1 MLTPKQLEKLLSQS
15 PVAQSFFRN
24 AQFGLLSN
32 NLYNDLYF
40 NSELKQI
47 LSRSLESLPKLS
59 KSGQL
64 ILRIHDSDPGLN
76 IWRNLDWRVFL
87 LFCVQE
93 YMHKQQIQER
103 RAYRLSLSKEESK
116 QEECLSIKNGFR
128 LAL

>member
-47 LSRSLESLPKLS
+47 LSRSLESLPKLA
-59 KSGQL
+59 KTEQL

-93 YMHKQQIQER
+93 YMHE
-103 RAYRLSLSKEESK
+103 
-116 QEECLSIKNGFR
+116 
-128 LAL
+128 